1 MPKIRTVIADDHEIV
16 RQGLKNL
23 LQTEDCEI
31 LAEYS
36 SGREA
41 VEGARELKPDVVVI
55 DISMPDLN
63 GVEATQQIIKQ
74 LPDTKVVVL
83 TMHDSEELARKVLE
97 AGARGFVLKSDAVR
111 DLANAVRTVVK
122 GKPFFSGK
130 ISEMLLR
137 GYLGGSRKTEAES
150 IPTLTA
156 REREVV
162 QLLAEGKSSKEVAS
176 ILGTSPATV
185 ETQRAKIM
193 QKLDLH
199 SVTDLVRYAIRNHI
213 IEA

>member
-1 MPKIRTVIADDHEIV
+1 MPRIRTVIADDHEIV
-16 RQGLKNL
+16 RHGLKTL
-23 LQTEDCEI
+23 LENEGCEV

-36 SGREA
+36 TGREA
-41 VEGARELKPDVVVI
+41 VEGAAKLAPDVVVL

-63 GVEATQQIIKQ
+63 GIDATQQITKQ
-74 LPDTKVVVL
+74 VPDSKVVVL

-111 DLANAVRTVVK
+111 DLATAVRSVVS

-137 GYLGGSRKTEAES
+137 GYLGGSRKTESES
-150 IPTLTA
+150 IPTLTP

-213 IEA
+213 IQA

>member
-16 RQGLKNL
+16 RHGLKTL
-23 LQTEDCEI
+23 LENEGCEVV
-31 LAEYS
+31 AQYS
-36 SGREA
+36 TGREA
-41 VEGARELKPDVVVI
+41 VEGTTKLAPDVVVI

-63 GVEATQQIIKQ
+63 GIEATQQIAKQ
-74 LPDTKVVVL
+74 VPDTKVVVL

-111 DLANAVRTVVK
+111 DLASAVRTVVS

-137 GYLGGSRKTEAES
+137 GYLEGSRKTEAEA
-150 IPTLTA
+150 IPALTP

-213 IEA
+213 IQA